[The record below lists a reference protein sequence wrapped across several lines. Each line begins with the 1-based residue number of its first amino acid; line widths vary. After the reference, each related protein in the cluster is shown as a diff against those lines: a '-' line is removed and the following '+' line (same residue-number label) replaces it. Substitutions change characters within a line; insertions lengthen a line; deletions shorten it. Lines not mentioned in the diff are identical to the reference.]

1 MNRIVYLYLWEKN
14 RMNHKNIVNIC
25 YGLLIYL
32 VVFASTTISE
42 GEEMNPLTLEDL
54 LKFNVFV
61 NRVPIDITSDGNW
74 VTYNTQNRELYE
86 GGGGNSAY
94 SKTGVMIEMVYG
106 MIRVTNTR
114 TGEHRNL
121 TPDWGSSW
129 APRWSPQ
136 GTHLAF
142 YSDRMG
148 KPHLYVWNRESDD
161 MQEFASETVKTF
173 FGFEVPKWTPDG
185 RFVLFKSISPTDS
198 ESVPD
203 EPKPMPND
211 SQKPP
216 FVVIWDWP
224 KRELQERKNKSIQKN
239 EQPKAIERGR
249 GNKDLTIAD
258 IRTGKTLSLMK
269 RYNIRSFDIA
279 PNGEYAAV
287 TVSLGS
293 ETPNAQQQIFDLYIL
308 PLPKELS
315 ETPSTEIE
323 PIVRKIRL
331 AYGITVNWSP
341 DSKHVAWTT
350 GGEGGKLASG
360 NAYVVEVETGIVR
373 NLTENLDV
381 DLGRAYQPPL
391 WTAKVDAL
399 LCIANGD
406 VWKVPLNDGVIQNL
420 TENFELFVRDV
431 FYSSEGY
438 TPLTIDNTVIMKTND
453 HRFYRLSLT
462 DDTITLLHENKH
474 GYVHAGR
481 FHQDVAEETGEF
493 IYIVESDQKPKE
505 IWMSDATSESPRQIT
520 DINPHLK
527 TINFGRSELIEWT
540 LEDGKT
546 VKGILML
553 PFEASEKNP
562 VPMIVEVYAGGMSS
576 SGINRFSF
584 AKNLW
589 HFEPGM
595 FVSRGYAVFL
605 PDFPVEKIEPYK
617 QFSNIVLPGIDAAI
631 ATKKVDPER
640 LGVIG
645 QSFGGY
651 TVNVLITQTTR
662 FKAAI
667 AVASVGNVISGFLS
681 QPNTGWYEVGQ
692 FGMGGPL
699 WEYPQR
705 YIDGSPVFHL
715 DKVETPLL
723 LIHGDQ
729 DFIPFEQ
736 AKEMFIG
743 LARLKKE
750 AVLVKYK
757 EADHWP
763 GFWSNEKL
771 ADYWERV
778 LNWFDEYLMPN

>member
-1 MNRIVYLYLWEKN
+1 
-14 RMNHKNIVNIC
+14 MNHKNIVNIC
-25 YGLLIYL
+25 YGLLIYF
-32 VVFASTTISE
+32 VVFALTTISE

-61 NRVPIDITSDGNW
+61 GRVPIDITSDGNW
-74 VTYNTQNRELYE
+74 VAYNTQNRELYE

-94 SKTGVMIEMVYG
+94 SKTGVMIEMAYAT
-106 MIRVTNTR
+106 IWVTNTR
-114 TGEHRNL
+114 TGEHCNL

-142 YSDRMG
+142 YSDRTG

-161 MQEFASETVKTF
+161 MQVFSSETVKTF
-173 FGFEVPKWTPDG
+173 YGFEVPKWTPDG
-185 RFVLFKSISPTDS
+185 RFVLFKSISATDS
-198 ESVPD
+198 KSVSD
-203 EPKPMPND
+203 APKPLPNT

-224 KRELQERKNKSIQKN
+224 KRELQERENKSIQKN

-258 IRTGKTLSLMK
+258 IRTGKTLSLMQ

-279 PNGEYAAV
+279 PNGEYVAV

-293 ETPNAQQQIFDLYIL
+293 ETADAQQQIFDLYIL
-308 PLPKELS
+308 PLPKALS
-315 ETPSTEIE
+315 ETSSTEME
-323 PIVRKIRL
+323 PLVRRIRF
-331 AYGITVNWSP
+331 AYGITVSWSP
-341 DSKHVAWTT
+341 DSKYVAWTT
-350 GGEGGKLASG
+350 GGESGKLASG
-360 NAYVVEVETGIVR
+360 NASVVEVETGIVR
-373 NLTENLDV
+373 NLTESFDV

-391 WTAKVDAL
+391 WTAKGDAL
-399 LCIANGD
+399 LCIAKGN
-406 VWKVPLNDGVIQNL
+406 VWKVPLNNGVIQNL
-420 TENFELFVRDV
+420 TENYEFSVHDV
-431 FYSSEGY
+431 SYPSEGY
-438 TPLTIDNTVIMKTND
+438 TPWKVDNAITIKVYD
-453 HRFYRLSLT
+453 HKQNCHSYYRLSLT
-462 DDTITLLHENKH
+462 DNTVTLLWEEDKH
-474 GYVHAGR
+474 RLVHAGR
-481 FHQDVAEETGEF
+481 FYQDVAEETGEF
-493 IYIVESDQKPKE
+493 IYIVESNREPQN
-505 IWMSDATSESPRQIT
+505 IWMSDTAFESPRQIT

-527 TINFGRSELIEWT
+527 TIDFGRSELIEWT
-540 LEDGKT
+540 LDDGKT
-546 VKGILML
+546 VKGILVL
-553 PFEASEKNP
+553 PLEASEKDP
-562 VPMIVEVYAGGMSS
+562 VPMIVSVYAGGFHSHAF
-576 SGINRFSF
+576 NRF
-584 AKNLW
+584 ALGENIGGA
-589 HFEPGM
+589 HPGM
-595 FVSRGYAVFL
+595 FVSRGYALFL
-605 PDFPVEKIEPYK
+605 PDFPVQKIEPYK
-617 QFSNIVLPGIDAAI
+617 QFSDIILPGINAAI
-631 ATKKVDPER
+631 ATKKVDAER

-645 QSFGGY
+645 HSFGGY

-667 AVASVGNVISGFLS
+667 AVASVSNAISGFLNE
-681 QPNTGWYEVGQ
+681 PNTGWYEVGQ

-750 AVLVKYK
+750 VVLLKYK
-757 EADHWP
+757 EADHWH

-778 LNWFDEYLMPN
+778 LNWFDEYLK

>member
-1 MNRIVYLYLWEKN
+1 
-14 RMNHKNIVNIC
+14 
-25 YGLLIYL
+25 
-32 VVFASTTISE
+32 
-42 GEEMNPLTLEDL
+42 
-54 LKFNVFV
+54 
-61 NRVPIDITSDGNW
+61 
-74 VTYNTQNRELYE
+74 
-86 GGGGNSAY
+86 
-94 SKTGVMIEMVYG
+94 
-106 MIRVTNTR
+106 
-114 TGEHRNL
+114 
-121 TPDWGSSW
+121 
-129 APRWSPQ
+129 
-136 GTHLAF
+136 
-142 YSDRMG
+142 MG

-617 QFSNIVLPGIDAAI
+617 QFSNIVLPGVDAAI